1 MFIAVTLPQ
10 RVGVAGLG
18 GVGGVVGA
26 GDIKYN
32 VSPMLSMLPIDVVSG
47 KFISTA
53 VGAAE
58 STLLLAAIPFNER
71 RTYSSV
77 AAGVA
82 PEFLIKANHDPSF
95 FSNHE

>member
-47 KFISTA
+47 KFIS
-53 VGAAE
+53 
-58 STLLLAAIPFNER
+58 LPL
-71 RTYSSV
+71 
-77 AAGVA
+77 
-82 PEFLIKANHDPSF
+82 
-95 FSNHE
+95 